1 MKKTFVA
8 VAVLGAFA
16 GSAFAA
22 DVTLYGVI
30 DQGLH
35 YSHQRA
41 TADVNVAGAS
51 LSGSDSVNKFDMASG
66 QNSGSR
72 WGLKGTE
79 DLGFAKVG
87 FVLENGFTSDDG
99 KLGQGSRLFGRE
111 AIAYLDGDFGTLA
124 FGRTGALAAGTGSDN
139 LAKYTA
145 FSTGWGSLTAQKA
158 NFWIGDRDRMD
169 NTVTYRT
176 PSFAGFQVTAQYSFN
191 RDGQETEGNER
202 QNDRYA
208 AIGASYNN
216 GPFSAALVVDSV
228 FYNYK
233 GTSDKDSLGVT
244 LGASYDFEVVKLFAQ
259 AQYGQHEKRMGLT
272 TADINDGTVTTV
284 AGEKHYSDDYIA
296 ATSDKGWKGYGLSLG
311 ATAPVLGGTA
321 YAQVSYLDAK
331 TNDGA
336 TAKFNGTGD
345 VAEAADLT
353 AVEFEKAK
361 AKNWGIALGYSYPFS
376 KRTFAYTY
384 ASYNELK
391 TTVDVKAVD
400 ASATVKTKNTEFGLG
415 LVHKF

>member
-8 VAVLGAFA
+8 AAVLGAFA
-16 GSAFAA
+16 GSALAA

-35 YSHQRA
+35 YQNVK
-41 TADVNVAGAS
+41 ADGEK
-51 LSGSDSVNKFDMASG
+51 SVNKFDMASG

-72 WGLKGTE
+72 FGLKGQE

-99 KLGQGSRLFGRE
+99 KLSQGNRLFGRE
-111 AIAYLDGDFGTLA
+111 AILYLNGDFGTVA
-124 FGRTGALAAGTGSDN
+124 FGRTGALTAGTGSYN
-139 LAKYTA
+139 LAKYA
-145 FSTGWGSLTAQKA
+145 PFSTGWGSLTAQRS

-169 NTVTYRT
+169 NTVTYVT
-176 PSFAGFQVTAQYSFN
+176 PSFAGFQVSAQYSFK
-191 RDGQETEGNER
+191 RDGQEAAGNER

-228 FYNYK
+228 FYNYADTASGK
-233 GTSDKDSLGVT
+233 KDDDSLGVT

-259 AQYGQHEKRMGLT
+259 AQYGKNEKKLG
-272 TADINDGTVTTV
+272 ATV
-284 AGEKHYSDDYIA
+284 ADFEEDGESDIL
-296 ATSDKGWKGYGLSLG
+296 TNKGWEGYGITLG
-311 ATAPVLGGTA
+311 ATAPVLGGTL
-321 YAQVSYLDAK
+321 YAQVNYLDSKAK
-331 TNDGA
+331 DV
-336 TAKFNGTGD
+336 TAEYDYGSG
-345 VAEAADLT
+345 EEG
-353 AVEFEKAK
+353 EFEGKLK
-361 AKNWGIALGYSYPFS
+361 AKNWGIALGYTYPFS

-384 ASYNELK
+384 ASYSELK
-391 TTVDVKAVD
+391 YKVQGECTQGDVGNSD
-400 ASATVKTKNTEFGLG
+400 KTKNTEFGLG

>member
-8 VAVLGAFA
+8 AAVLGAFA

-35 YSHQRA
+35 YQ
-41 TADVNVAGAS
+41 NVKDDGEK
-51 LSGSDSVNKFDMASG
+51 SVNKFDMASG

-72 WGLKGTE
+72 WGLKGQE

-99 KLGQGSRLFGRE
+99 KLAQGGRLFGRE
-111 AIAYLDGDFGTLA
+111 AIAYLSGDFGTLA
-124 FGRTGALAAGTGSDN
+124 FGRTGALTAGTGSYN
-139 LAKYTA
+139 LAKYA
-145 FSTGWGSLTAQKA
+145 PFSTGWGSLTAQRS

-169 NTVTYRT
+169 NTVTYVT
-176 PSFAGFQVTAQYSFN
+176 PSFAGFQVSAQYSFQRN
-191 RDGQETEGNER
+191 GQETAGNER

-208 AIGASYNN
+208 AIGASFNN

-228 FYNYK
+228 FYNYA

-259 AQYGQHEKRMGLT
+259 AQYGKNEKRLGYA
-272 TADINDGTVTTV
+272 TADLNEGSKKADTDVKYK
-284 AGEKHYSDDYIA
+284 ADYFKVLG
-296 ATSDKGWKGYGLSLG
+296 DEGWKGYGITLG
-311 ATAPVLGGTA
+311 ATAPVLGGTL
-321 YAQVSYLDAK
+321 YAQANYLDAK
-331 TNDGA
+331 ANNVSYEEADE
-336 TAKFNGTGD
+336 GD
-345 VAEAADLT
+345 TSADKDSFDQL
-353 AVEFEKAK
+353 K

-384 ASYNELK
+384 ASYSELK
-391 TTVDVKAVD
+391 GTIKAD
-400 ASATVKTKNTEFGLG
+400 NESESGKEKNTEFGFG

>member
-1 MKKTFVA
+1 MKKTLAA

-16 GSAFAA
+16 GSALAA

-35 YSHQRA
+35 YQNTKVTGES
-41 TADVNVAGAS
+41 
-51 LSGSDSVNKFDMASG
+51 SVNKFDMASG

-72 WGLKGTE
+72 WGLKGKE

-124 FGRTGALAAGTGSDN
+124 FGRTGALTAGTGSYN
-139 LAKYTA
+139 LAKFTP
-145 FSTGWGSLTAQKA
+145 FSTGWGSTTVQRSD
-158 NFWIGDRDRMD
+158 FWIGDRDRMD

-191 RDGQETEGNER
+191 RNGQETAGNER

-216 GPFSAALVVDSV
+216 GPFSAALVADTVL
-228 FYNYK
+228 YNYN

-259 AQYGQHEKRMGLT
+259 AQYGQNEKRMGF
-272 TADINDGTVTTV
+272 
-284 AGEKHYSDDYIA
+284 
-296 ATSDKGWKGYGLSLG
+296 ATSDVNTGAKSATAAYTADYIKVLSDEGWKGYGISLG
-311 ATAPVLGGTA
+311 MTAPVAGGTL
-321 YAQVSYLDAK
+321 YAQANYMDSETENGVAGEYALK
-331 TNDGA
+331 G
-336 TAKFNGTGD
+336 TAANGQQAFAFD
-345 VAEAADLT
+345 K
-353 AVEFEKAK
+353 VEGE
-361 AKNWGIALGYSYPFS
+361 NWGIAVGYSYPFS

-391 TTVDVKAVD
+391 ATLKAVSE
-400 ASATVKTKNTEFGLG
+400 AEIKEKNTEVGFG

>member
-1 MKKTFVA
+1 M
-8 VAVLGAFA
+8 
-16 GSAFAA
+16 
-22 DVTLYGVI
+22 
-30 DQGLH
+30 
-35 YSHQRA
+35 
-41 TADVNVAGAS
+41 
-51 LSGSDSVNKFDMASG
+51 
-66 QNSGSR
+66 
-72 WGLKGTE
+72 
-79 DLGFAKVG
+79 
-87 FVLENGFTSDDG
+87 
-99 KLGQGSRLFGRE
+99 
-111 AIAYLDGDFGTLA
+111 
-124 FGRTGALAAGTGSDN
+124 
-139 LAKYTA
+139 
-145 FSTGWGSLTAQKA
+145 
-158 NFWIGDRDRMD
+158 
-169 NTVTYRT
+169 TYRT

-259 AQYGQHEKRMGLT
+259 AQYGQHEKRMGLA

-311 ATAPVLGGTA
+311 ATAPVFGGTA